1 MLYTCTCEI
10 IFYFNNNNDNNN
22 CGLTLYVVLDHHLD
36 HNVTV
41 ELMGVR
47 VLVSTAPV
55 LVGPFDGQKRL
66 AASRVFASTLEV
78 FLRRES
84 IGDGGRVRVSD
95 SIINDQWKRSQT
107 SLGVLYVA
115 QEQKWGCNLTI
126 VGETLA
132 SLGCLRR
139 HPTPFLLILIHAFL
153 HKLALPCDKSAPQ
166 L

>member
-1 MLYTCTCEI
+1 MCCTCTCEI

-36 HNVTV
+36 YNVTV

-95 SIINDQWKRSQT
+95 SIINDQWKRIQT
-107 SLGVLYVA
+107 SLGVYCVA
-115 QEQKWGCNLTI
+115 QEQKCGCNLTI

-132 SLGCLRR
+132 SLGVSSA
-139 HPTPFLLILIHAFL
+139 PPSPFLLILIHAL
-153 HKLALPCDKSAPQ
+153 VA
-166 L
+166 